1 MHYRT
6 NRVRTLAIAL
16 LSVLAFSVVVSA
28 QGVVEERPEEGPPL
42 ILFVVGF
49 CVLPWVLISIFA
61 FVYSLAYPFM
71 FIFGAL
77 FGGRNLEKRINAVV
91 LRETSSIEH
100 FGKDPLSTLKGS
112 HIVGGVNNSGLVYSS
127 IVYAPSHWMLLI
139 AWFNNLVGGRV
150 DILQRAVAAA
160 RSEAKQLLRER
171 AKEAGWDEVLNVRID
186 TAEMAPG
193 GRKALVRGAV
203 EIFAYGTGVK
213 YG

>member
-28 QGVVEERPEEGPPL
+28 QGVVEERPEEGPPM

-49 CVLPWVLISIFA
+49 CVLPWVLFSIVWV
-61 FVYSLAYPFM
+61 VYSVAYPFM

-91 LRETSSIEH
+91 LRESSSIEH

-139 AWFNNLVGGRV
+139 AWFNNLVGGRI

>member
-49 CVLPWVLISIFA
+49 CVLPWVLFSIIMLL
-61 FVYSLAYPFM
+61 YSVSYPFM

-91 LRETSSIEH
+91 LRERSSIEH

-139 AWFNNLVGGRV
+139 AWFNNLVGGRI

-193 GRKALVRGAV
+193 GRNALVRGAV

>member
-28 QGVVEERPEEGPPL
+28 QGVVEERPEEGPPM

-49 CVLPWVLISIFA
+49 CVLPWVLLSLVWV
-61 FVYSLAYPFM
+61 VYGVAYPFM

-91 LRETSSIEH
+91 LRERSSIEH

-193 GRKALVRGAV
+193 GRNALVRGAV

>member
-112 HIVGGVNNSGLVYSS
+112 HIVGGVNKSGLVYSS

-139 AWFNNLVGGRV
+139 AWFNNLVGGRI

-193 GRKALVRGAV
+193 GRGALVRGAV

>member
-28 QGVVEERPEEGPPL
+28 QGVVEERPEEEPPL
-42 ILFVVGF
+42 ILFI
-49 CVLPWVLISIFA
+49 VLCCTGPWILLSLFWVL
-61 FVYSLAYPFM
+61 YSLAYPPM
-71 FIFGAL
+71 FIIGAI
-77 FGGRNLEKRINAVV
+77 FGGRKLEKRINAVV
-91 LRETSSIEH
+91 LRERSSIEH

-139 AWFNNLVGGRV
+139 AWFNNLIGGRI
-150 DILQRAVAAA
+150 DILQRSVAAA

-193 GRKALVRGAV
+193 GRNSIVRGAV
-203 EIFAYGTGVK
+203 EVFAYGTGVK

>member
-16 LSVLAFSVVVSA
+16 LSVLAFSAVVSA

-91 LRETSSIEH
+91 LRESSSIEH

-112 HIVGGVNNSGLVYSS
+112 HIIGGVNNSGLVYSS

-139 AWFNNLVGGRV
+139 AWFNNLVGGRI

-193 GRKALVRGAV
+193 GRNALVRGAV

>member
-139 AWFNNLVGGRV
+139 AWFNNLVGGRI

>member
-28 QGVVEERPEEGPPL
+28 QGVVEERPEEGLPL
-42 ILFVVGF
+42 VLFVVGF
-49 CVLPWVLISIFA
+49 CVLPWLLFSLVWV
-61 FVYSLAYPFM
+61 VYGVAYPFM

-91 LRETSSIEH
+91 LRERSSIEH

>member
-1 MHYRT
+1 MDYRS
-6 NRVRTLAIAL
+6 NRVRTLTIAL

-28 QGVVEERPEEGPPL
+28 QGVVEEPQHEDPP
-42 ILFVVGF
+42 FVRVVVG
-49 CVLPWVLISIFA
+49 CSLLPWILL
-61 FVYSLAYPFM
+61 SLAWVVFGAAYPFM
-71 FIFGAL
+71 FLFGAL
-77 FGGRNLEKRINAVV
+77 FSGRNLERRVNAVV
-91 LRETSSIEH
+91 LREQASIEH

-139 AWFNNLVGGRV
+139 VWFNNLIGGRIN
-150 DILQRAVAAA
+150 ILQKVIAAA

-171 AKEAGWDEVLNVRID
+171 AMEEGWDEVLNVRID
-186 TAEMAPG
+186 TAEMTPASAKNGP
-193 GRKALVRGAV
+193 RAV

>member
-16 LSVLAFSVVVSA
+16 LSVLAFSAVVSA

-139 AWFNNLVGGRV
+139 AWFNNLVGGRI

-193 GRKALVRGAV
+193 GRNALVRGAV

>member
-91 LRETSSIEH
+91 LRESSSIEH

-139 AWFNNLVGGRV
+139 AWFNNLVGGRI

-193 GRKALVRGAV
+193 GRNALGRGAV

>member
-91 LRETSSIEH
+91 LRESSSIEH

-139 AWFNNLVGGRV
+139 AWFNNLVGGRI

>member
-42 ILFVVGF
+42 VLFVVGF
-49 CVLPWVLISIFA
+49 CVLPRLLFSLVWV
-61 FVYSLAYPFM
+61 VYGLAYPFM

-139 AWFNNLVGGRV
+139 AWFNNLVGGRI

>member
-1 MHYRT
+1 MDYRS
-6 NRVRTLAIAL
+6 NRVRTLTIAL

-28 QGVVEERPEEGPPL
+28 QGVVEEPQKEDPPL
-42 ILFVVGF
+42 VLFVVGC
-49 CVLPWVLISIFA
+49 CVLPWILFA
-61 FVYSLAYPFM
+61 LAWVVFGAAYPFM
-71 FIFGAL
+71 FLFGAL
-77 FGGRNLEKRINAVV
+77 FSGRNLERRVNAVV
-91 LRETSSIEH
+91 LREQASIEH

-139 AWFNNLVGGRV
+139 VWFNNLIGGRIN
-150 DILQRAVAAA
+150 ILQKVIAAA

-171 AKEAGWDEVLNVRID
+171 AMEEGWDEVVNVRID
-186 TAEMAPG
+186 TAEMTPASAKNGP
-193 GRKALVRGAV
+193 RAV